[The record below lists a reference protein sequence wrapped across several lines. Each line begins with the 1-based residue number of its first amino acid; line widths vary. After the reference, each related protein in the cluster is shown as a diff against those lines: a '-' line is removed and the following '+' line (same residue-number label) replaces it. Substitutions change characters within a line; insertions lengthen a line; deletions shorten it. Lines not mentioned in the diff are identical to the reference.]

1 MSLVSG
7 LANIKIPFTIPLAT
21 PNASGLYA
29 GNNNV
34 FTTLTRGTY
43 MINWNPRI
51 TPVTPTNQITQFQM
65 ALTINQP
72 FGVVG
77 SVFLATSPLCGVI
90 GQQAGNSI
98 TWTLSNM
105 FTITADNTPMYVY
118 LNVVVANTTAP
129 NTWYMGQ
136 SADVQNLDDIDITRI
151 C

>member
-1 MSLVSG
+1 
-7 LANIKIPFTIPLAT
+7 
-21 PNASGLYA
+21 
-29 GNNNV
+29 
-34 FTTLTRGTY
+34 

-51 TPVTPTNQITQFQM
+51 TPVANNQITQFQM

-72 FGVVG
+72 FGVLG

-90 GQQAGNSI
+90 GQAAGNSV

-118 LNVVVANTTAP
+118 LNVVVANTTPP

-136 SADVQNLDDIDITRI
+136 SADIANLDDIDITRI